1 MKTSLATP
9 VKLEQA
15 NNFFFK
21 KIKIVGNFC
30 VIFFKLIFLWSLGYF
45 LSEGFLPF
53 VPFLRA
59 CYCLS
64 FYFFSS
70 DARFSHLL
78 ISSSSVSDFYIASLH
93 SLCNL
98 VSFCLPC
105 HPFLANFGLFSLKN
119 RIWSKPSPICKL
131 NLLLLHWCWEL
142 FDRLLSCPPLL
153 LATAS
158 ERGAKLRFPTPLC
171 ITSSYACSSLQ
182 KCSLEYNA
190 SEL

>member
-1 MKTSLATP
+1 M
-9 VKLEQA
+9 
-15 NNFFFK
+15 
-21 KIKIVGNFC
+21 
-30 VIFFKLIFLWSLGYF
+30 IFLKLIFLWSLGYF
-45 LSEGFLPF
+45 LPFWGLSSFLPLSEGFL
-53 VPFLRA
+53 
-59 CYCLS
+59 LS
-64 FYFFSS
+64 FLLLFSS

-119 RIWSKPSPICKL
+119 RIWSKPSPVCKL

-171 ITSSYACSSLQ
+171 ITSSYTCSSLQ